1 MLKSAK
7 FVVSKVPAND
17 MEALKSN
24 LMGLFEKKRLINFYK
39 YVENVN
45 LEDKGTWK
53 DFDLDNVPIRDVFKK
68 YKLEE

>member
-7 FVVSKVPAND
+7 LAIAKVPSND

-39 YVENVN
+39 YVENVDM
-45 LEDKGTWK
+45 EDPKTWK
-53 DFDLDNVPIRDVFKK
+53 EFDLK
-68 YKLEE
+68 